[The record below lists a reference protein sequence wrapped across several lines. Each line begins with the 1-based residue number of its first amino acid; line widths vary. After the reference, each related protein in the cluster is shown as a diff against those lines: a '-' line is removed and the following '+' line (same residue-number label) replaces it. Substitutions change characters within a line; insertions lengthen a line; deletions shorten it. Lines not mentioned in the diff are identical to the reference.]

1 MDTVCGRLKGAMLAA
16 GTEPTPESLARVT
29 GMSLEEAR
37 EVFALSADMPR
48 AVINLAAA
56 CQSLKVRT
64 LWVITGETIPQTAGS
79 LTPHDSRALK
89 TLSTLDDDVM
99 QRWLKL
105 GERLARI

>member
-48 AVINLAAA
+48 AVINLAHA
-56 CQSLKVRT
+56 CRSLKVRT
-64 LWVITGETIPQTAGS
+64 LWVLTAATCPQTRGS
-79 LTPHDSRALK
+79 LTH
-89 TLSTLDDDVM
+89 DDVKALSAVESLGAEDRR
-99 QRWLKL
+99 RWLRFAERML
-105 GERLARI
+105 GK